1 MKDFIL
7 GLSLA
12 LAATFLI
19 YTANSAV
26 QIQELQYRA
35 VHWEKRYEAE
45 AAITTLLR
53 ADVNNA
59 LADLKSERALVTLC
73 EQALAEREKPF
84 AGSTRRCMNS
94 EGGAFDI
101 VEGPNLSV
109 PRETRAAI
117 AAKKGVPEAPMLEA
131 WELVVGPTWIYFNGK
146 IMPSIDFAVRE
157 VKPRRWVFVINAPNA
172 DMALSQ
178 DLVAALDKARAP
190 ESKESGV
197 IYITHTGEEIPRRQ
211 ESLSQYLRTHRSAK

>member
-7 GLSLA
+7 GLALA

-19 YTANSAV
+19 YTANAAV
-26 QIQELQYRA
+26 QINELQYRA

-45 AAITTLLR
+45 VAITSALR
-53 ADVNNA
+53 ADVTNA
-59 LADLKSERALVTLC
+59 LADLKSERALVKLC
-73 EQALAEREKPF
+73 EQAIAELEKPSP
-84 AGSTRRCMNS
+84 GSTRRCMN
-94 EGGAFDI
+94 EQGGAFDI
-101 VEGPNLSV
+101 IEGPKLSV
-109 PRETRAAI
+109 PLAARAAI
-117 AAKKGVPEAPMLEA
+117 AAKKGVPEAPMLGA
-131 WELVVGPTWIYFNGK
+131 WELVVGPTWIYLDGK

-197 IYITHTGEEIPRRQ
+197 IYITHTGEEIPRRP
-211 ESLSQYLRTHRSAK
+211 RKK

>member
-7 GLSLA
+7 GVSLA
-12 LAATFLI
+12 MASIFLI
-19 YTANSAV
+19 FAIEATQNKNVCEYEVKRWQS
-26 QIQELQYRA
+26 L
-35 VHWEKRYEAE
+35 WEEKGVKAE
-45 AAITTLLR
+45 LLR
-53 ADVNNA
+53 KDLKAA
-59 LADLKSERALVTLC
+59 LADLKSEKMLVELC
-73 EQALAEREKPF
+73 EQALAKFEKPS
-84 AGSTRRCMNS
+84 AGQTRKCMNAK

-157 VKPRRWVFVINAPNA
+157 VAPRRWVFVINAPNA

-178 DLVAALDKARAP
+178 ELVAALDKARAP
-190 ESKESGV
+190 ESGNLRIPEFISRESGV
-197 IYITHTGEEIPRRQ
+197 IYITHTGEEIPRRP
-211 ESLSQYLRTHRSAK
+211 RK